1 MNQFNYNVIR
11 NKVEDFK
18 NGKRDFEP
26 TDLIDI
32 KLYLQLYKDQLNNTE
47 FFTGVIQKYK
57 IVSCFADNFH
67 DELHEYVFKDHAAA
81 ISIIVMIDNKEVYI
95 KLNKSICNINIC
107 KFAQQ
112 LCNGDCIDVTE
123 SIAKGK
129 LTDKFLRLSANLQP
143 CKQ

>member
-1 MNQFNYNVIR
+1 MNQFNYNVVR
-11 NKVEDFK
+11 NKVEAFK
-18 NGKRDFEP
+18 NGKRDFNP

-67 DELHEYVFKDHAAA
+67 NEIHEYVFKKYAAA
-81 ISIIVMIDNKEVYI
+81 ISIIVMVDNKEVYI
-95 KLNKSICNINIC
+95 KNNKLLCNINIC

-112 LCNGDCIDVTE
+112 LCQGDCIDGTE

-129 LTDKFLRLSANLQP
+129 LTDKFLKLTANLQP
-143 CKQ
+143 CNQ